1 MYLFFNVIYRFL
13 PIVSCSA
20 DLTIKVWDTN
30 NDYKC
35 IRTLYGHDHSVSSV
49 AVIPT
54 TDIIVSAS
62 RDKTI
67 KLWEMASGYC
77 VKTLVGHLE
86 WVRNVS
92 PSEDGRLL
100 VSCSNDQTARL
111 WDVQKGETK
120 MDFRGHDHVVECVI
134 FLPVVSYPFV
144 LEWLEA
150 NVSFILFIIKINWVV

>member
-1 MYLFFNVIYRFL
+1 M
-13 PIVSCSA
+13 
-20 DLTIKVWDTN
+20 
-30 NDYKC
+30 
-35 IRTLYGHDHSVSSV
+35 YGHDHSVSSV

-86 WVRNVS
+86 WVRDVS

-100 VSCSNDQTARL
+100 VSCSNDQTARV
-111 WDVQKGETK
+111 WDIQKGETK

-134 FLPVVSYPFV
+134 FLPVSSYPFV
-144 LEWLEA
+144 WEWLEA
-150 NVSFILFIIKINWVV
+150 NVSIYIYI

>member
-1 MYLFFNVIYRFL
+1 MIYNNNDFLTFPPFFGTFFL
-13 PIVSCSA
+13 VSCSA

-67 KLWEMASGYC
+67 KLWEMASG
-77 VKTLVGHLE
+77 
-86 WVRNVS
+86 
-92 PSEDGRLL
+92 
-100 VSCSNDQTARL
+100 
-111 WDVQKGETK
+111 
-120 MDFRGHDHVVECVI
+120 
-134 FLPVVSYPFV
+134 
-144 LEWLEA
+144 
-150 NVSFILFIIKINWVV
+150 